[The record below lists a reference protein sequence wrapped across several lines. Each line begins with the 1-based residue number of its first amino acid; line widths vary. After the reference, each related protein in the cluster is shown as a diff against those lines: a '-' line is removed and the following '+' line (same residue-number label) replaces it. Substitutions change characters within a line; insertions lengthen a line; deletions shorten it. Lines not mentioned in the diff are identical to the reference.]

1 MGMISDATLRH
12 RAVQIAAEL
21 PSDPDAAFQVLKY
34 AREVVESFFRPRIAV
49 GAEIL
54 TYPALVST
62 SSSERA
68 SATDSPSGTPYQSQS
83 VLKPG
88 TA

>member
-21 PSDPDAAFQVLKY
+21 PSDPDTACQVLKY
-34 AREVVESFFRPRIAV
+34 VQEIVDNFCRPRIAV

-54 TYPALVST
+54 SYPTLVSN
-62 SSSERA
+62 SPRERA
-68 SATDSPSGTPYQSQS
+68 SATDSPSVTPYQSHS

-88 TA
+88 TT